1 MRKAALAAVVG
12 AALMLGGC
20 TATAPAPNPTG
31 AQGPSPVPT
40 KTTALNAL
48 LPVYPSVLTATTA
61 KSTTVSIA
69 DSIQALV
76 AKQSVVYIDDHS
88 QLVPATSKTGSYY
101 GVLRT
106 ISVAKSLDPLAQA
119 EAMEKLLAAAGWIER
134 DTATDKGKFLAAMS
148 SSATGAKAW
157 FLLLGGDSTNAKSP
171 VVTVQVASPDL
182 PKK

>member
-1 MRKAALAAVVG
+1 MRRAALAAAIV
-12 AALMLGGC
+12 AALALGGC
-20 TATAPAPNPTG
+20 TSATPAPNPTG
-31 AQGPSPVPT
+31 APVPAPT
-40 KTTALNAL
+40 RTTALNAL
-48 LPVYPSVLTATTA
+48 LPTYPAKLTAATA
-61 KSTTVSIA
+61 KSTTVSIV
-69 DSIQALV
+69 DSIQGLI
-76 AKQSVVYIDDHS
+76 AKQDMVFVDDHA
-88 QLVPATSKTGSYY
+88 QFVAATSKTGSYY

-148 SSATGAKAW
+148 SSSTGAKAW

-182 PKK
+182 PTK